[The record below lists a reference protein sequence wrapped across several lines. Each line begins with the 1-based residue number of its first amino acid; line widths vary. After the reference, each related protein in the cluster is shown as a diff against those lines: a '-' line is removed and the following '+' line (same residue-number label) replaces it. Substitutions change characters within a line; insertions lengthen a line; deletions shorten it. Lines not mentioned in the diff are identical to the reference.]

1 MIWDIFFKANMK
13 RLANLARCRHWNSDH
28 KIGYQSDDDFGVNW
42 LNMYT
47 TKYQIGFSNTVGI
60 KKKKSSN
67 RYDTM
72 FDTVIGLFGGPFN
85 FSFKWVWGQIKAQ
98 ITLFEQSNFCPKI
111 QFWQNPNIFTSFSH
125 NFFFDNFSR
134 EIKVVNS

>member
-1 MIWDIFFKANMK
+1 
-13 RLANLARCRHWNSDH
+13 
-28 KIGYQSDDDFGVNW
+28 
-42 LNMYT
+42 MYT

-85 FSFKWVWGQIKAQ
+85 FSFK
-98 ITLFEQSNFCPKI
+98 
-111 QFWQNPNIFTSFSH
+111 
-125 NFFFDNFSR
+125 
-134 EIKVVNS
+134 